1 MKIDL
6 EKLICSFLECD
17 LTDEQKIRADEMFK
31 KNRFVNAIAV
41 KWNLVNALKEQ
52 GIEYKDDKLTQ
63 IESQQEFDKINISNH
78 LCHHSEESADHQEK
92 VFVYHTPQTSLPLSK
107 EVHYMLVDKDLSSL
121 LKQLCKETSSLQ
133 GHELHSYLSYLAG
146 VFEGSARQRQQKIEQ
161 QSDNGI

>member
-6 EKLICSFLECD
+6 EKLICSLFEVK
-17 LTDEQKIRADEMFK
+17 LTTEQKHSMANNPMCVDTPFKYFMFK
-31 KNRFVNAIAV
+31 VI
-41 KWNLVNALKEQ
+41 NALKEQ
-52 GIEYKDDKLTQ
+52 GIEYKDGKLNQ
-63 IESQQEFDKINISNH
+63 IENQQGFDKINISNH

-92 VFVYHTPQTSLPLSK
+92 VFVYHTPQTSLLLSK

-161 QSDNGI
+161 QSV

>member
-6 EKLICSFLECD
+6 EKLICSLFKVK
-17 LTDEQKIRADEMFK
+17 LTTEQKHSIADDLMCVNTPFKYFMFK
-31 KNRFVNAIAV
+31 VI
-41 KWNLVNALKEQ
+41 NALKDQ
-52 GIEYKDDKLTQ
+52 GIEYKDGKLTQ
-63 IESQQEFDKINISNH
+63 IESEPETDTNIANH

-121 LKQLCKETSSLQ
+121 LKQLCRETSSRQ

-161 QSDNGI
+161 QIDNDI